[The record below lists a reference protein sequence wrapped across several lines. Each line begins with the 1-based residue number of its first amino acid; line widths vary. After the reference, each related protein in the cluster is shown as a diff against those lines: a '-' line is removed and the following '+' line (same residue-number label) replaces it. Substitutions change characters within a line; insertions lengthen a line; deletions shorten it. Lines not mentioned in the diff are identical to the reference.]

1 MRLPLQS
8 RDSLYTLNGQ
18 AHEAFHRIRIMIW
31 SGRPG
36 KKKTAANLDLVPF
49 ASFSVFR
56 RSFRLHL
63 GFPEIFSTDMPSQQN
78 LMIRIANVE
87 TSIKL

>member
-36 KKKTAANLDLVPF
+36 KKKKAANLDLVPF

-56 RSFRLHL
+56 RPFRLHL
-63 GFPEIFSTDMPSQQN
+63 GFPEIFSTDMPSRQN
-78 LMIRIANVE
+78 LLIRIANVE

>member
-1 MRLPLQS
+1 M
-8 RDSLYTLNGQ
+8 YTLNGQ

-36 KKKTAANLDLVPF
+36 KKKKKTAANLDLVPF
-49 ASFSVFR
+49 GSFSVFR
-56 RSFRLHL
+56 TSFRLHL
-63 GFPEIFSTDMPSQQN
+63 DFPEIFSTDMPSQQN

-87 TSIKL
+87 VKFYVFFQ